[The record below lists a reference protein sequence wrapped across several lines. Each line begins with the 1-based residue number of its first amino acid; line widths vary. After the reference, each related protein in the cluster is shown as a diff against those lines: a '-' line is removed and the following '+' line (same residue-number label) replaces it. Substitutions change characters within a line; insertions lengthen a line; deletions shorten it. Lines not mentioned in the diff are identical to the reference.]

1 MGEDSVPGLERVD
14 PGHIVA
20 LAGEYLL
27 AHYFVALG
35 KREWLFRVGQPA
47 DDIERQ
53 LVADRYL
60 FVTAWNPASRI
71 MDTARNLAA
80 GERLQARLSAAGYAA
95 YPALGCDADGGGV
108 ERGHLALD
116 IPLDRADALARE
128 FGQLGTLYW
137 RHGEPVRLRML
148 AACPPGFPENP
159 HVDWIV

>member
-14 PGHIVA
+14 PGRIAA

-35 KREWLFRVGQPA
+35 KREWLFQVGQTA
-47 DDIERQ
+47 DDVERQ

-60 FVTAWNPASRI
+60 FITAWNPASRSV
-71 MDTARNLAA
+71 DAARNLAA
-80 GERLQARLSAAGYAA
+80 GERLLARLSGAGYAA

-116 IPLDRADALARE
+116 VPVDRADALARE
-128 FGQLGTLYW
+128 FGQLGTLCW

-148 AACPPGFPENP
+148 APRPPGFPEHP
-159 HVDWIV
+159 YTDWVG